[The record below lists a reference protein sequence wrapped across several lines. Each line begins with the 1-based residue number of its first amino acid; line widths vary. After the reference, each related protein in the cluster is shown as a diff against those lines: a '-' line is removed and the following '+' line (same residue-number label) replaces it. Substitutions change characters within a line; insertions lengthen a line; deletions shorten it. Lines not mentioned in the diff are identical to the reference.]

1 MKTIIRLFTALM
13 VIGMISTA
21 FASATGANV
30 YAVGFGLTAVLS
42 MVPVMPGVAY
52 TTPTTEIAAITKWA
66 GLYSKQFL
74 GQMLNGLDIYKDLAV
89 DRMVSRHGKLLPKF
103 TAQGGLRPLN
113 TNIESNGGA
122 ERTWS
127 GRKLF
132 VYDAMKIFTIV
143 PEDLITSF
151 QSDMLAPGA
160 KEIPFAQWVWMKEM
174 EKLASEIND
183 NFYFADYAGDATA
196 WVAGDAYTY
205 SASVPQYVTFGD
217 LEDIY
222 KLLSTTTA
230 GQSPTTHPA
239 KWLKVNSLA
248 IATGPGTH
256 IANEIAATNLAV
268 VSAASGSVTSS
279 NYLDKEEAMF
289 KSMTV
294 AHRNKGGIVRLS
306 PDLYRKR
313 LDHMKSAYPQEL
325 GKDSGDGKMYV
336 WGSGKK
342 WEVRECSWMGSSQ
355 RIIMTQFDN
364 IIVGTNI
371 AGTPGITKTVE
382 TLHGYKSVAKF
393 LIGSEIADLENLYV
407 NDQA

>member
-1 MKTIIRLFTALM
+1 MKRIIGLISALM
-13 VIGMISTA
+13 VIMVISTA

-30 YAVGFGLTAVLS
+30 FAVGACLTGGLA
-42 MVPVMPGVAY
+42 MVPIMPGVAY
-52 TTPTTEIAAITKWA
+52 TTPTTEIAAIAKWA

-74 GQMLNGLDIYKDLAV
+74 GQMLNGLDIYQDLAV

-113 TNIESNGGA
+113 TNIESNGAA
-122 ERTWS
+122 ERSWS

-143 PEDLITSF
+143 PEDLIPSF

-196 WVAGDAYTY
+196 YDSGTAYTY
-205 SASVPQYVTFGD
+205 SAGTPTYKTFGD
-217 LEDIY
+217 LSDIY

-230 GQSPTTHPA
+230 GQSPATHPA
-239 KWLKVNSLA
+239 KWLKVNASA
-248 IATGPGTH
+248 IATGPGTI
-256 IANEIAATNLAV
+256 IAKEIAASTLSV
-268 VSAASGSVTSS
+268 VSAASGAITSS

-294 AHRNKGGIVRLS
+294 AHRNKGGLVRLS
-306 PDLYRKR
+306 PDLYKKR
-313 LDHMKSAYPQEL
+313 LDHMKTAYPMEL

-364 IIVGTNI
+364 MIIGTNI
-371 AGTPGITKTVE
+371 AATPGITKTVE

-407 NDQA
+407 NDQS

>member
-1 MKTIIRLFTALM
+1 MKRIIGLVSALM
-13 VIGMISTA
+13 VIMVISTA
-21 FASATGANV
+21 FASATGLNV
-30 YAVGFGLTAVLS
+30 YAVGAGLTAVLS

-52 TTPTTEIAAITKWA
+52 STPTTEIAAIAKWA
-66 GLYSKQFL
+66 GMYSKQFL

-89 DRMVSRHGKLLPKF
+89 DRMVSRQGKLLPKF
-103 TAQGGLRPLN
+103 IAQGGLRPLN
-113 TNIESNGGA
+113 TDIETNGGT

-132 VYDAMKIFTIV
+132 VYDAMKIFTII
-143 PEDLITSF
+143 PEDLIASF

-160 KEIPFAQWVWMKEM
+160 LEMPFAQYVWMKEM
-174 EKLASEIND
+174 EKLAAEIND
-183 NFYFADYAGDATA
+183 NFYFADYAGDAGA
-196 WVAGDAYTY
+196 WDSATAYTY
-205 SASVPQYVTFGD
+205 SATVPTYKTFGALQD
-217 LEDIY
+217 VY

-230 GQSPTTHPA
+230 AQSPLTHPA

-248 IATGPGTH
+248 VTTGIGTIIAK
-256 IANEIAATNLAV
+256 EIAATNLAV
-268 VSAASGSVTSS
+268 VSAASGAVTSS

-289 KSMTV
+289 TAMTP
-294 AHRNKGGIVRLS
+294 AHRSKGGIVRLS

-313 LDHMKSAYPQEL
+313 LINMKSAYPMEL

-336 WGSGKK
+336 WGTGKK
-342 WEVRECSWMGSSQ
+342 WEVRECTWMGASQ

-364 IIVGTNI
+364 LIVGTNI
-371 AGTPGITKTVE
+371 AGTPGITKTIE

>member
-1 MKTIIRLFTALM
+1 MKRIVSLVFALLTIML
-13 VIGMISTA
+13 ISTA
-21 FASATGANV
+21 FASVTGGNV
-30 YAVGFGLTAVLS
+30 LAIGAGLTVLAAFI
-42 MVPVMPGVAY
+42 PQMPGVAY
-52 TTPTTEIAAITKWA
+52 STPTTEIAAIAKWA

-113 TNIESNGGA
+113 TNIESNGGT

-132 VYDAMKIFTIV
+132 VYDAMKVFTII
-143 PEDLITSF
+143 PDDLITSF

-160 KEIPFAQWVWMKEM
+160 TQIPFAQWVWMKEM

-196 WVAGDAYTY
+196 WDSGEDYTY
-205 SASVPQYVTFGD
+205 SASAPQYFTFGS

-222 KLLSTTTA
+222 KLVATTTA
-230 GQSPTTHPA
+230 GQSPSTHPA

-248 IATGPGTH
+248 IATGPGTI
-256 IANEIAATNLAV
+256 IADEIAATNLSV
-268 VSAASGSVTSS
+268 VSAASGSVSSS
-279 NYLDKEEAMF
+279 NILDKIEAMYN
-289 KSMTV
+289 SMTV
-294 AHRNKGGIVRLS
+294 AHRNKGGLVRLS
-306 PDLYRKR
+306 PDLYRKY
-313 LDHMKSAYPQEL
+313 LIHTKSAYPMEL

-342 WEVRECSWMGSSQ
+342 WEVRECTWMGSSQ

-364 IIVGTNI
+364 MIVGTNI
-371 AGTPGITKTVE
+371 AQTPGITKTVE